1 MPFKT
6 GDPIFGDSKMKIISG
21 LFAARAAF
29 IVGLV
34 GALSSCSSTD
44 LASNSNSGSQTFA
57 LAATMPAT
65 STASLLD
72 AQKARQEE
80 QKKKLASDQQK
91 QKAAALK
98 RQQLAAKAKLDRE
111 AKRLAAFDKMTAA
124 LSEQQKEL
132 MKPQRDLI
140 VKSQDAAKTELAKLT
155 PQPVAGAG
163 SGGSRYHSLI
173 AQHARANGV
182 PLKLAHAVVRVESA
196 YRANA
201 RGGAGE
207 IGLMQLKLSTA
218 RLMGYKGSAKGLY
231 NPEINIRYGMMY
243 LGKAHK
249 LAGGSTCGTIL
260 KYNAGHGAK
269 RMNPISQRYC
279 NKVARYI

>member
-1 MPFKT
+1 MKKS
-6 GDPIFGDSKMKIISG
+6 FGT
-21 LFAARAAF
+21 FAAKAALA
-29 IVGLV
+29 IGLV
-34 GALSSCSSTD
+34 GALSSCSSTEM
-44 LASNSNSGSQTFA
+44 AATSNSTSQTFA
-57 LAATMPAT
+57 LAATMPTNSA
-65 STASLLD
+65 ASLLD
-72 AQKARQEE
+72 AQKARQEA
-80 QKKKLASDQQK
+80 QKQKLAADQQK

-111 AKRLAAFDKMTAA
+111 ASRLAAFDKMTAA
-124 LSEQQKEL
+124 LTEQQKQL
-132 MKPQRDLI
+132 MKPQRDIIL
-140 VKSQDAAKTELAKLT
+140 KSQHAAESELAKLT
-155 PQPVAGAG
+155 PKPAVSA
-163 SGGSRYHSLI
+163 GGSRYHSLI

-218 RLMGYKGSAKGLY
+218 RMMGYKGSAKELY
-231 NPEINIRYGMMY
+231 NPETNIRYGMKY
-243 LGKAHK
+243 LGQAHK

-279 NKVARYI
+279 NRVARYI